1 MNLLDIFIIIP
12 IIYFAYK
19 GFSRGLVLELAAL
32 VGLILGI
39 YVAVHFSYFAENI
52 LINTFHLS
60 GKYLP
65 ILSFI
70 ITFVMVILVIYLI
83 GKVIEKLLDLVALGF
98 FNKLLGMVFGVL
110 KAAVLLSLLIFVINT
125 FDIHEKLIKPHV
137 KENSLLYAPISKIV
151 PSILPWLDLERF
163 KEKKEELEERVQEV

>member
-1 MNLLDIFIIIP
+1 
-12 IIYFAYK
+12 
-19 GFSRGLVLELAAL
+19 
-32 VGLILGI
+32 
-39 YVAVHFSYFAENI
+39 
-52 LINTFHLS
+52 
-60 GKYLP
+60 
-65 ILSFI
+65 
-70 ITFVMVILVIYLI
+70 MVILVIYLI